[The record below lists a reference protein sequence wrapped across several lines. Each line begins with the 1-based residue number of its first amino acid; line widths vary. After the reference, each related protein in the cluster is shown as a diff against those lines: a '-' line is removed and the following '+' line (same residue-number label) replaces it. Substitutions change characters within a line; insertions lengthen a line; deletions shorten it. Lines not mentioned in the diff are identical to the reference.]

1 MITKMIFVMSTFA
14 LAAASAATSY
24 RVTLFE
30 KSVINGTE
38 LKPGEYKLQVIDN
51 KAVLKQGKTV
61 AEAAVKVESTE
72 QKISA
77 TSVKYVNGAI
87 QEIRIGGTKTK
98 LVFEN

>member
-1 MITKMIFVMSTFA
+1 MIKKVIFVLSTFA
-14 LAAASAATSY
+14 LAVASAATSY

-30 KSVINGTE
+30 KSMVNGTE
-38 LKPGEYKLQVIDN
+38 LKPGEYKLQVTDN
-51 KAVLKQGKTV
+51 KAVIQQGKTK
-61 AEAAVKVESTE
+61 AESTVKVETTE
-72 QKISA
+72 QKISS

>member
-1 MITKMIFVMSTFA
+1 MSTFA

-24 RVTLFE
+24 HVTLFE
-30 KSVINGTE
+30 KSMINGTE
-38 LKPGEYKLQVIDN
+38 LKPGDYKLQVIDN
-51 KAVLKQGKTV
+51 KAVIKQGKTV
-61 AEAAVKVESTE
+61 AESSVKVESTE
-72 QKISA
+72 QKIKS